1 MTVTLP
7 IERKRCA
14 EEELGTSVQTNK
26 KTRVLESLLGS
37 PRLLFANSPAGSA
50 CNQGNNGTKTQ
61 KKRCRPGDAG
71 AAAGAQQQEPSPPAS
86 SKRGK
91 RADGSNTAA
100 QSPRAT
106 AAALQELLTCE
117 GLEKDP
123 DLEVQ
128 QAYVS
133 RQLQQRQAAQQQP
146 GAAAASG
153 AADDSGASRVSHE
166 APGSAAPA
174 ARRRRSVAAVAANDD
189 AEPQQE
195 WDAAKSSRGRD
206 QAPQHGRSRDQ
217 VSRRPAAEAPE
228 QAHTPPPADE
238 DEEDGERATLDL
250 VPDKEWQRL
259 FAVLTLSGQPR
270 SGPSSAQQQQQAPAA
285 AQQQPAAV
293 RPNYSAGASTS
304 AAAAAAAAPPA
315 AAAAVAADAPSTPTR
330 REGETQAAAAAA
342 VHSGCVTPSAARRGS
357 FLLGEFSR
365 VQARLTPEKERTQ
378 LGTPGS
384 RQQSAMEVTC

>member
-1 MTVTLP
+1 MILSSVAEHP
-7 IERKRCA
+7 IHCQHHD
-14 EEELGTSVQTNK
+14 LQ
-26 KTRVLESLLGS
+26 
-37 PRLLFANSPAGSA
+37 
-50 CNQGNNGTKTQ
+50 
-61 KKRCRPGDAG
+61 
-71 AAAGAQQQEPSPPAS
+71 
-86 SKRGK
+86 GK

-174 ARRRRSVAAVAANDD
+174 ARRRRSAAAVAANDD

-195 WDAAKSSRGRD
+195 RDAAKSSRGRD

-217 VSRRPAAEAPE
+217 VSRRPAAEVRGCSCARPAAPLASLAL
-228 QAHTPPPADE
+228 QQLWCVGVTSHGSVDLRISAVHIRKPAHLQGSLQELAGQSAGSCRNLQE
-238 DEEDGERATLDL
+238 LAARATLACWCC
-250 VPDKEWQRL
+250 PW
-259 FAVLTLSGQPR
+259 A
-270 SGPSSAQQQQQAPAA
+270 SSAHSDRRSALDQCGYAQYASDTCAA
-285 AQQQPAAV
+285 SDCGSCRHLSKRTPRLLQT
-293 RPNYSAGASTS
+293 RMRRMAS
-304 AAAAAAAAPPA
+304 
-315 AAAAVAADAPSTPTR
+315 V
-330 REGETQAAAAAA
+330 
-342 VHSGCVTPSAARRGS
+342 
-357 FLLGEFSR
+357 
-365 VQARLTPEKERTQ
+365 
-378 LGTPGS
+378 
-384 RQQSAMEVTC
+384 